1 VTFVAMGLL
10 LPLAV
15 VPTWRRLTEIDAT
28 ARVAT
33 EPLELLRAIPIFS
46 PLPAPVLER
55 LASLAAEAHVPAL
68 SAVFEQ
74 GEAGDRFYVIAEGA
88 AAVEINGRQ
97 TSTVGPGGF
106 FGEIALLR
114 DIPRTATVRAIDNLR
129 LYALERDD
137 FIAAVTGHAP
147 SREAA
152 DSLVASRFQA
162 VAAI

>member
-1 VTFVAMGLL
+1 M
-10 LPLAV
+10 
-15 VPTWRRLTEIDAT
+15 
-28 ARVAT
+28 
-33 EPLELLRAIPIFS
+33 
-46 PLPAPVLER
+46 
-55 LASLAAEAHVPAL
+55 
-68 SAVFEQ
+68 FEQ
-74 GEAGDRFYVIAEGA
+74 GAAGDRFYVIADGTPRSRSTA
-88 AAVEINGRQ
+88 LQ
-97 TSTVGPGGF
+97 TSTLGPGDF

-114 DIPRTATVRAIDNLR
+114 DIPRTATVRAVDDLR